1 MSLINS
7 NLFPVRSRN
16 H

>member
-7 NLFPVRSRN
+7 RY
-16 H
+16 

>member
-7 NLFPVRSRN
+7 YFN
-16 H
+16 